1 MNSLDALSQLNPLR
15 EPSAISWWPPA
26 IGWWVIFC
34 LVIIL
39 MSILL
44 FALFRRYKKQS
55 YRRHAIFALDKLLL
69 ESSSQAE
76 YDPFPSKVNVLLKTV
91 ALKAY
96 DKKEIATLYGTNW
109 LNFLKLAPG
118 CENSQVSSFVL
129 ELYQPEESSF
139 TRNEIYSF
147 ARTWIKMHK

>member
-1 MNSLDALSQLNPLR
+1 
-15 EPSAISWWPPA
+15 
-26 IGWWVIFC
+26 
-34 LVIIL
+34 

>member
-1 MNSLDALSQLNPLR
+1 MNSLDALSHLNPLR
-15 EPSAISWWPPA
+15 EPSAIGWWPPA

-39 MSILL
+39 ISILL

-76 YDPFPSKVNVLLKTV
+76 CDSFPSKVNALLKTV

-118 CENSQVSSFVL
+118 CENSQVSNFVL
-129 ELYQPEESSF
+129 ELYRPEESSF